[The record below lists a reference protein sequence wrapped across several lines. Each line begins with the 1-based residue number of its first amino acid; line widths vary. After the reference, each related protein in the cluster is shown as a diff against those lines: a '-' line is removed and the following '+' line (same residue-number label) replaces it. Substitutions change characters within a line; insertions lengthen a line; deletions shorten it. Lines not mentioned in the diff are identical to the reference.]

1 MILPSCIKDAYSSYH
16 LYVIRLDL
24 SMLSKTQKQIHDEL
38 IDCGIMVNLHYIPVY
53 RQPFYKKFGFQQGY
67 CEESEQYFKEA
78 LSIPIH
84 PRLSYDDQSHVI
96 ESLRQVIT

>member
-1 MILPSCIKDAYSSYH
+1 MDSS
-16 LYVIRLDL
+16 LL
-24 SMLSKTQKQIHDEL
+24 
-38 IDCGIMVNLHYIPVY
+38 PVY